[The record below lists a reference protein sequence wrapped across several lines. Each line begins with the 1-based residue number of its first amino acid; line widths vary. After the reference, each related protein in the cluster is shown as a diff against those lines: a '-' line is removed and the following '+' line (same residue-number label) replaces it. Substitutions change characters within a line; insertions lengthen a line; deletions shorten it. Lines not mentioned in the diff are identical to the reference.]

1 MVTLVVGDFYM
12 IYEVSVGVSNRHVHL
27 NAETYRSLFDD
38 DMSLYKPL
46 NQIGQYASDKKVTIR
61 TQENEIKNVRIVGPL
76 RSYNQVEISK
86 SDARKLG
93 INPPVRDSGDL
104 TEASKVTLVTDKSS
118 VSVDA
123 CILAR
128 RHVHMNSEKAESLG
142 VKNHQEVKLI
152 VDGPKGGILNANVK
166 VSDDGFYETHIDT
179 DEAAA
184 FGLENGSVI
193 SLEI

>member
-1 MVTLVVGDFYM
+1 
-12 IYEVSVGVSNRHVHL
+12 
-27 NAETYRSLFDD
+27 
-38 DMSLYKPL
+38 
-46 NQIGQYASDKKVTIR
+46 
-61 TQENEIKNVRIVGPL
+61 
-76 RSYNQVEISK
+76 
-86 SDARKLG
+86 
-93 INPPVRDSGDL
+93 
-104 TEASKVTLVTDKSS
+104 
-118 VSVDA
+118 
-123 CILAR
+123 
-128 RHVHMNSEKAESLG
+128 MNSEKAESLG